1 MPIGQPYNPAVC
13 FQVNQLPLNANQFEQ
28 NSLIKNSDPSI
39 VVWNTELNLLQ
50 VVSTLTNLVLQEV
63 GSNTDSVQLIAKK
76 IGLSLN
82 PTSIGVISIINE
94 CRGVVAAGQII
105 TDDDNGT
112 TAEIVSVIF
121 TQKFTE
127 ITISKV
133 DGVGFEIGDTIFIR
147 TQGGEEIC
155 KTQIRAV
162 KTTQEP
168 QEIPFLF
175 NEEKYAFVIH
185 DILLTNAD
193 AVIDKASGGVLFSDK
208 NSRGAYVANIDFGSV
223 FEGSAVLADAKD
235 FINVTTGNV
244 QLYPTSEQKIVTNQL
259 IGNNLFFNL
268 TKATQDATC
277 DMYIYGVILK

>member
-28 NSLIKNSDPSI
+28 TSLIKNSDPSI

-82 PTSIGVISIINE
+82 PANIGVISIINE

-112 TAEIVSVIF
+112 TTEIVSVIF

-133 DGVGFEIGDTIFIR
+133 DGVGFEIGDSIFIR
-147 TQGGEEIC
+147 TQNGDEIC
-155 KTQIRAV
+155 KTTIRAV

-175 NEEKYAFVIH
+175 NEENYGFVVH

-193 AVIDKASGGVLFSDK
+193 AVIDKAAGGVLFSDK
-208 NSRGAYVANIDFGSV
+208 NSRGAYVANIDFGSA
-223 FEGSAVLADAKD
+223 FEGRPNLADSKD

-244 QLYPTSEQKIVTNQL
+244 RLYPTSEQNIVTNQL
-259 IGNNLFFNL
+259 IGSNLYFNL

-277 DMYIYGVILK
+277 DMYVYGVILK